1 MSRSESHTGYS
12 APNELPLH
20 LGVLTRN
27 PEVRA
32 VVHAHPP
39 AIVAFTLTGEAL
51 RPIVGSFNIPAMRM
65 ARMGIPIHPS
75 SALIRN
81 AERADAMVATMA
93 DKPVCLLKGHGL
105 TTVGRTVPEAV
116 IRAINID
123 SLAQIQLRVMA
134 AGAAAPDIDE
144 DDLRDLPDLGSAFND
159 DNVWRFHL
167 AALEHDNRLIR

>member
-1 MSRSESHTGYS
+1 MEWPWRRGILSEEITM
-12 APNELPLH
+12 PF
-20 LGVLTRN
+20 LGSDYQAVYPSISDKLETASFRTR
-27 PEVRA
+27 
-32 VVHAHPP
+32 
-39 AIVAFTLTGEAL
+39 L
-51 RPIVGSFNIPAMRM
+51 
-65 ARMGIPIHPS
+65 
-75 SALIRN
+75 N